1 MMADKQTLLAL
12 FGDPDSAADGIAK
25 LRELGIEQ
33 DSMEVISGIPFKEQI
48 LGRPTVWTYV
58 PRIALTGAML
68 GLIFAMFL
76 IFGIPGLFPL
86 HVGGQPLFPVPPFF
100 IIGFEMI
107 MLGTMGFTFIA
118 LFIGSRF
125 PSDEPK
131 EYIPEISDGKI
142 AVVFYCQTE
151 MEDRFVSE
159 ITAMG
164 AESVKRV
171 EAKKL

>member
-1 MMADKQTLLAL
+1 MADKQTLLAL
-12 FGDPDSAADGIAK
+12 FGNPDSAAEGIAK
-25 LRELGIEQ
+25 LRELGIDH

-48 LGRPTVWTYV
+48 LGRPTIWTYI
-58 PRIALTGAML
+58 PRIALSGAMA
-68 GLIFAMFL
+68 GLIVAMFL

-86 HVGGQPLFPVPPFF
+86 HVGGQPLFPIPPFF

-107 MLGTMGFTFIA
+107 MLGTMGFTFIG

-131 EYIPEISDGKI
+131 VYIPEISDGKI
-142 AVVFYCQTE
+142 AVVFYCQVE
-151 MEDRFVSE
+151 MEDTCVSA
-159 ITAMG
+159 ITGLG

-171 EAKKL
+171 EAQKL